1 MECVGLSIG
10 EKKELAIY
18 HAVYSWNRF
27 VMLLVTIVA
36 YIIRSAEP
44 TRSVGLKSQTKMSD
58 HFDGVMRKYVKDSL
72 EAVDAGNAS
81 DEQLQAAEWHYRL
94 RTAAVEAANR
104 QEEREIQAA
113 EDEKRL
119 ILRNLEALEQLRAAG
134 VSNQ

>member
-1 MECVGLSIG
+1 
-10 EKKELAIY
+10 
-18 HAVYSWNRF
+18 
-27 VMLLVTIVA
+27 MLLVTIVA
-36 YIIRSAEP
+36 YIILSAEP

-104 QEEREIQAA
+104 QEELEIQAA

-119 ILRNLEALEQLRAAG
+119 ILRNLEALELLRAAG
-134 VSNQ
+134 VSSQ

>member
-1 MECVGLSIG
+1 M
-10 EKKELAIY
+10 
-18 HAVYSWNRF
+18 
-27 VMLLVTIVA
+27 
-36 YIIRSAEP
+36 
-44 TRSVGLKSQTKMSD
+44 GLKSQVKMSD

-134 VSNQ
+134 VSNQKGGCKRDKLNKKKPDGLPLLHRIDW